1 MHKAVPESGG
11 GLCVFFSGHYCGFTQ
26 LRNDMTL
33 KSCLKSMRLRTL
45 PLSLAGVLVGLSL
58 ASSVAVLNI
67 PTAIALLLTT
77 ALLQILSNLSNELG
91 DTLHGT
97 DTSERQGIHYS
108 IQDGE
113 MTIPQM
119 KRLIAVI
126 LVICC
131 FSGLA
136 MTFLSFGTILSPEP
150 LCLLVL
156 GAAAIWAA
164 MHYTLGRNPYGYRG
178 LGDVFVFIFFGLVS
192 VLGAGFVC
200 SHTVRPLWALPA
212 AAIGCWSVG
221 VLNVNNIRDMKTDAA
236 TRITLALKLGLKRA
250 RTYQTIL
257 ITAGWLLMIVFSIL
271 DATSPLQY
279 IFLTTIPLF
288 ALHLRGVLTREE
300 RSLDPMLP
308 LLVMSTFVTA
318 ILFAAGHLC

>member
-91 DTLHGT
+91 DTLHST

-136 MTFLSFGTILSPEP
+136 
-150 LCLLVL
+150 
-156 GAAAIWAA
+156 
-164 MHYTLGRNPYGYRG
+164 
-178 LGDVFVFIFFGLVS
+178 
-192 VLGAGFVC
+192 
-200 SHTVRPLWALPA
+200 
-212 AAIGCWSVG
+212 
-221 VLNVNNIRDMKTDAA
+221 
-236 TRITLALKLGLKRA
+236 
-250 RTYQTIL
+250 
-257 ITAGWLLMIVFSIL
+257 FS
-271 DATSPLQY
+271 S
-279 IFLTTIPLF
+279 
-288 ALHLRGVLTREE
+288 
-300 RSLDPMLP
+300 
-308 LLVMSTFVTA
+308 
-318 ILFAAGHLC
+318 